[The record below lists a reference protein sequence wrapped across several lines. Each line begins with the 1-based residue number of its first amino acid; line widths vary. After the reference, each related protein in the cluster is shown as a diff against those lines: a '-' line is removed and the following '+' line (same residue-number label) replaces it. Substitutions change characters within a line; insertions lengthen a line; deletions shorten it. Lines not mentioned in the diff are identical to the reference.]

1 MKKFLTQLFDQFTI
15 TCLIT
20 NAFNLFICILAIML
34 GEQSWLSLKESVRGF
49 TGGTVLFIMFG
60 LPLVWA
66 FIMVWLTRAVD
77 KLNGVS

>member
-1 MKKFLTQLFDQFTI
+1 MKKFLSDLFDKFTI

-20 NAFNLFICILAIML
+20 NAFNLFICMLAILL
-34 GEQSWLSLKESVRGF
+34 GQESWLSLKESVRGF

-66 FIMVWLTRAVD
+66 FVMVWLTRAAD
-77 KLNGVS
+77 KLNAKV

>member
-1 MKKFLTQLFDQFTI
+1 MKKFLSDLFDQFTI

-20 NAFNLFICILAIML
+20 NAFNLFICMLAILL
-34 GEQSWLSLKESVRGF
+34 GQESWLSLKESVRGF

-66 FIMVWLTRAVD
+66 FVMVWLTRAVD
-77 KLNGVS
+77 KLNKV

>member
-1 MKKFLTQLFDQFTI
+1 MKKLLSDLFDQFTI

-20 NAFNLFICILAIML
+20 NAFNLFICMLAILL
-34 GEQSWLSLKESVRGF
+34 GQESWLSLKESVRGF

-66 FIMVWLTRAVD
+66 FVMVWLTRAAD
-77 KLNGVS
+77 KLNAKV

>member
-1 MKKFLTQLFDQFTI
+1 MKKFLSDLFDQFTI

-34 GEQSWLSLKESVRGF
+34 GQESWLSLKESVRGC

-66 FIMVWLTRAVD
+66 FVMVWLTRAAD
-77 KLNGVS
+77 KLNAKV

>member
-1 MKKFLTQLFDQFTI
+1 MKKFLSDLFDQYTI

-66 FIMVWLTRAVD
+66 FVMVWLTRAAD
-77 KLNGVS
+77 KLNAKV

>member
-34 GEQSWLSLKESVRGF
+34 GQESWLSLKESVRGF

-66 FIMVWLTRAVD
+66 VVMVWLTRAAD

>member
-1 MKKFLTQLFDQFTI
+1 MKKFFTQLFDWFTI

-20 NAFNLFICILAIML
+20 NIFNLFICLLAISL
-34 GEQSWLSLKESVRGF
+34 GEESWLSLRKSVHGL
-49 TGGTVLFIMFG
+49 TGGTILFIMFG

-66 FIMVWLTRAVD
+66 FVMVWLNRAVD

>member
-1 MKKFLTQLFDQFTI
+1 MKKFFSDLFDQFTI
-15 TCLIT
+15 ACLIT

-34 GEQSWLSLKESVRGF
+34 GEESWLSLRESVRGF

>member
-1 MKKFLTQLFDQFTI
+1 MKKFFIQLFDQYTI

-34 GEQSWLSLKESVRGF
+34 GKESWLALRESVHGL
-49 TGGTVLFIMFG
+49 TGGTILFIMFG

-66 FIMVWLTRAVD
+66 FVMVWLNRAVD
-77 KLNGVS
+77 KFNSKV

>member
-1 MKKFLTQLFDQFTI
+1 MKKFLSDLFDQYTI

-20 NAFNLFICILAIML
+20 NAFNLAICMLAIML
-34 GEQSWLSLKESVRGF
+34 REQSWLSLRDSVRGW

-66 FIMVWLTRAVD
+66 FVMVWLNMAVN
-77 KLNGVS
+77 KLNSKS

>member
-1 MKKFLTQLFDQFTI
+1 MKKFFSDLFDQFTI

-34 GEQSWLSLKESVRGF
+34 GQESWLSLRESVRGF
-49 TGGTVLFIMFG
+49 TGGTILFIMFG

-66 FIMVWLTRAVD
+66 FVMVWLTRAVD
-77 KLNGVS
+77 KLNKV

>member
-1 MKKFLTQLFDQFTI
+1 MKKFLSDLFDQFTI

-20 NAFNLFICILAIML
+20 NAFNLFICMLAILL
-34 GEQSWLSLKESVRGF
+34 GQESWLSLRESVRGF

-66 FIMVWLTRAVD
+66 FVMVWLTRAAD

>member
-1 MKKFLTQLFDQFTI
+1 MKKFLSDLFDQFTI

-34 GEQSWLSLKESVRGF
+34 GQESWLSLKESVRGF

-66 FIMVWLTRAVD
+66 FIMVWLTRAAD

>member
-1 MKKFLTQLFDQFTI
+1 MKKFFTQLFDQFTV

-20 NAFNLFICILAIML
+20 NIFNLFICLLAISL
-34 GEQSWLSLKESVRGF
+34 GEESWLSLRKSVHGL
-49 TGGTVLFIMFG
+49 TGGMFG

-66 FIMVWLTRAVD
+66 FVMVWLNRAVN